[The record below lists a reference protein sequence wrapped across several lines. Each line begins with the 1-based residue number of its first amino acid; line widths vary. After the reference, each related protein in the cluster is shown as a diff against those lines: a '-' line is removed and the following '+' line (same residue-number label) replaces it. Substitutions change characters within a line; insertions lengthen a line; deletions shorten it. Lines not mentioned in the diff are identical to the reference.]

1 MPRVEHTG
9 PKLDSRTTVQLLLPF
24 DYPSVGKLDVEDAKS
39 KAERNPAPADT
50 VTRLKD
56 SKPAFAAAPT
66 PEALA
71 GAMFLQAARERHC
84 DRVRGVHV
92 SFQPFRA
99 TLYSFRIRPDATAQV
114 RFHTRFREANAE
126 VFLQAAHLMLCRTRG
141 ARRNVERAAYDA
153 FVQNI
158 RPEDFELP
166 GARRASPR
174 ARSGPGR
181 VRSLDESFVRVNA
194 TYFEGQLSKPNL
206 CWSPKRSRRILGTY
220 QDRTDR
226 LIASRIFD
234 DLRVPIF
241 VLDYLMY
248 HELLHKHLGV
258 GRKRD
263 GRRCIHGPEF
273 RKLERRYRHY
283 REAIA
288 FLKQL

>member
-1 MPRVEHTG
+1 MVEHTG
-9 PKLDSRTTVQLLLPF
+9 QTFGPSAAAQLLLPF
-24 DYPSVGKLDVEDAKS
+24 ASTSDGKLEVRSEKS
-39 KAERNPAPADT
+39 KAGSKVATADGFAQPKA
-50 VTRLKD
+50 R
-56 SKPAFAAAPT
+56 SPGSGAAAPAS
-66 PEALA
+66 EALA
-71 GAMFLQAARERHC
+71 GAMFLRAARERRC
-84 DRVRGVHV
+84 RNVRGVRV
-92 SFQPFRA
+92 LFQPFRA
-99 TLYSFRIRPDATAQV
+99 TLYSFRIQPDATALV
-114 RFHTRFREANAE
+114 RFHSRFREAGAE
-126 VFLQAAHLMLCRTRG
+126 VFLQAAHLMLCRTRT

-181 VRSLDESFVRVNA
+181 FRSLDESFERVNTA
-194 TYFEGQLSKPNL
+194 YFDGKLAKPKL

-234 DLRVPIF
+234 DLRVPLF

-258 GRKRD
+258 GRRMD
-263 GRRCIHGPEF
+263 GRRCMHGPEF
-273 RKLERRYRHY
+273 RKLERRYARY
-283 REAIA
+283 REAVA
-288 FLKQL
+288 FLKKL